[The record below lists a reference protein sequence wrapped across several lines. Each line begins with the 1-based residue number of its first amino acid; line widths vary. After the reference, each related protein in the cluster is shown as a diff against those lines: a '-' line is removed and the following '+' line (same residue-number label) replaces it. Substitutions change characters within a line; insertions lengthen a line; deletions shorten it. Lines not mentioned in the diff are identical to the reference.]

1 MLICIS
7 IHADTG
13 TLYFRPIILK
23 RVNSSELVIQIIVYL
38 VKGRQM
44 LQEYLLKWYEIIHN
58 FPSVVVFVVSEAYLP
73 LATCKVLGY
82 LIQI

>member
-7 IHADTG
+7 IHADTD

-23 RVNSSELVIQIIVYL
+23 RVHSSDIVIQIIVYL

-44 LQEYLLKWYEIIHN
+44 LQENLLQWYEIIHN
-58 FPSVVVFVVSEAYLP
+58 IPSVVFVVSEAYLP